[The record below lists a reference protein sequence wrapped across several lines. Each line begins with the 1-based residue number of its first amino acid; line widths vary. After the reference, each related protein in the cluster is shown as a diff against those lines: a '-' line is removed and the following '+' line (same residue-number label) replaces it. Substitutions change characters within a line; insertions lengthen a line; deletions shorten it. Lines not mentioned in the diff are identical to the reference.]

1 MNISPGASLTK
12 VSWLLAKLEV
22 VKKNLFNP
30 KMLWLGHA
38 SHHGMADMYKDV
50 HGHRFCVSVCVRYRS
65 KNNWGDC
72 VAPPIAGA

>member
-30 KMLWLGHA
+30 KML
-38 SHHGMADMYKDV
+38 
-50 HGHRFCVSVCVRYRS
+50 
-65 KNNWGDC
+65 
-72 VAPPIAGA
+72 